1 MPLEGAND
9 EPSAAYTVSPV
20 HVLLVGAGAL
30 GSGALATA
38 ALSYKQAEKQLAAEG
53 VDPAIRRHILPHA
66 LKALAASLVMTGC
79 AAAAGFYMMKA
90 TGLIQSDE
98 ARLPSTQQAWQI
110 FMGKPKDRQQVHH
123 LGGAQQ

>member
-1 MPLEGAND
+1 MQTLYVLRNGGLNSNGPKVANILFFNM
-9 EPSAAYTVSPV
+9 
-20 HVLLVGAGAL
+20 LLPCL
-30 GSGALATA
+30 
-38 ALSYKQAEKQLAAEG
+38 Q
-53 VDPAIRRHILPHA
+53 